1 MRTEESPLP
10 KLEARFRRFLT
21 ELDRSEGCVAGH
33 SATVCKLALTM
44 ARALDVAVG
53 ELPVVALGALMHDI
67 GKIFVGERLL
77 SKATPLTDAEFEM
90 LRLHPLLGEALL
102 APTVSN
108 ATVLG
113 IVRWHHERWDGAG
126 YPDRLGGPAIPL
138 GARIVG
144 TADAFTAMREARAYR
159 QALGLQEAIDEL
171 QRLSGRQFDGA
182 CVDALVDSLGF
193 PDARNP
199 NGGIRRQIAVSSAR

>member
-1 MRTEESPLP
+1 
-10 KLEARFRRFLT
+10 
-21 ELDRSEGCVAGH
+21 
-33 SATVCKLALTM
+33 LALTM
-44 ARALDVAVG
+44 ARALDVAAG

-77 SKATPLTDAEFEM
+77 SKATPLTDAEFEL

-102 APTVSN
+102 APTVSH

-113 IVRWHHERWDGAG
+113 IVRWHHERWDGGG
-126 YPDRLGGPAIPL
+126 YPDRLDGPTIPL

-182 CVDALVDSLGF
+182 CVDALVDSLGC

-199 NGGIRRQIAVSSAR
+199 NGETSRQIAVGSAR

>member
-1 MRTEESPLP
+1 VFAASRTLAIRVTTDRSPLP
-10 KLEARFRRFLT
+10 KLEARFRRFLD

-44 ARALDVAVG
+44 ARALGVAAG
-53 ELPVVALGALMHDI
+53 DLPGLALGALMHDI
-67 GKIFVGERLL
+67 GKVFVGERLL
-77 SKATPLTDAEFEM
+77 SKATPLTEVEFEL

-102 APTVSN
+102 APTVTH

-126 YPDRLGGPAIPL
+126 YPDGLGGRGIPL

-144 TADAFTAMREARAYR
+144 TADAFIAMREARPYR
-159 QALGLQEAIDEL
+159 RALGLEEAVEEL
-171 QRLSGRQFDGA
+171 QRVSGRQFDTA
-182 CVDALVDSLGF
+182 CVDVLVGSF
-193 PDARNP
+193 
-199 NGGIRRQIAVSSAR
+199 GGRGRQLEVA

>member
-1 MRTEESPLP
+1 MSPEQIPLP
-10 KLEARFRRFLT
+10 KLEARFRRFLA

-33 SATVCKLALTM
+33 SAAVCKTALTM
-44 ARALDVAVG
+44 ARALEVAAG

-67 GKIFVGERLL
+67 GKVFVGGGLL
-77 SKATPLTDAEFEM
+77 SKAAPLTEAELET

-102 APTVSN
+102 APTVSH

-126 YPDRLGGPAIPL
+126 YPDGLGGSAIPL
-138 GARIVG
+138 GARIVA

-159 QALGLQEAIDEL
+159 RALGLEEAVDEL

-182 CVDALVDSLGF
+182 CVDALVGSLG
-193 PDARNP
+193 DRSRKLEVA
-199 NGGIRRQIAVSSAR
+199 